1 MEPLDEKDL
10 NQLLRQWRA
19 PSAPATLKD
28 GVFPPRRAG
37 KWSWRWLLTGSV
49 RVPVPVAFAAVLLI
63 ALWIH
68 YARPAARPAVAQQP
82 TVSLTDFEPV
92 RQLQPVVLGGQK

>member
-1 MEPLDEKDL
+1 MEPLDENEL
-10 NQLLRQWRA
+10 NQLLSEWRA

-28 GVFPPRRAG
+28 RVFPRQRAG
-37 KWSWRWLLTGSV
+37 WWRWLFTGSV
-49 RVPVPVAFAAVLLI
+49 RVPVPVALAVVVLI

-68 YARPAARPAVAQQP
+68 YSKPAVRPTAAQPP